1 MPDRLVIL
9 PDGKV
14 GFAELKRHNGK
25 PSKLQRMQ
33 MSFIKKLGCFVMI
46 INSEKDIEV
55 FISGINFW
63 YDSRKKA
70 KYEI

>member
-33 MSFIKKLGCFVMI
+33 MSFIKKLGCFVMVI
-46 INSEKDIEV
+46 GREEDIEV

-63 YDSRKKA
+63 YDSRKEVMYK
-70 KYEI
+70 